1 MAADTDHAKI
11 LERLGDTHTERVAES
26 LSILESRIAGA
37 MDQLPVRDGKLF
49 DLAAAINIRQT
60 ILAEMQD
67 TFLTEVDSI
76 IRDYDEA
83 IDATRTMLAEYGDF
97 ADIPPTTI
105 NALKT
110 LTFQGFEDVAS
121 TFVDELANEVYQNT
135 LTGRTR
141 AESVR
146 AMRGKLNG
154 VYQQSDQDEIQR
166 LVDVA
171 AGGGAAAEEA
181 VERLHKVYAADRLG
195 RNMRRYASQQ
205 VRDSLNQFNA
215 SINTAIGMESGVARW
230 KYVGSNVVD
239 TRDFCVRTVGKTFTE
254 EEIRETWASEE
265 WQGKAPGDPF
275 IVRGGYNCRHFWR
288 PVFD

>member
-11 LERLGDTHTERVAES
+11 LERLGDTHTDRVAES
-26 LSILESRIAGA
+26 LAVLEGRIANA
-37 MDQLPVRDGKLF
+37 MDQLPVQEGKLF

-60 ILAEMQD
+60 ILTEMQG
-67 TFLTEVDSI
+67 TFLTEIDSV

-83 IDATRTMLAEYGDF
+83 IEATKAMLSEYGDF
-97 ADIPPTTI
+97 ADIPASTV

-110 LTFQGFEDVAS
+110 LTFQGFEDIAS

-141 AESVR
+141 AESIR

-171 AGGGAAAEEA
+171 AAGGKAAEEA
-181 VERLHKVYAADRLG
+181 VERLHKIYASDRLG

-215 SINTAIGMESGVARW
+215 SINTAIGMESGVTRW

-239 TRDFCVRTVGKTFTE
+239 TRDFCTRTVGKTFTE
-254 EEIRETWASEE
+254 EEIREKWNDEE